1 MGKNDISLQNC
12 QHFDLIL
19 LTIWISVTLAQFEF
33 GPAGMAAQLEN
44 KAALSEDEVL
54 RQIEQAVLDHRL
66 PPGTKLKEVQL
77 ANLFGVKRGLI
88 RKVLTRLAH
97 SKLVQQTPNRGATVA
112 QPSVQEGRD
121 LFATRRVLES
131 AILDC
136 LIARVDDSMV
146 ARLQK
151 KLEQEHEAYQRDDSE
166 RALKLSVDFHRE
178 LAAMAGNVV
187 LEEYLNDI
195 IRRTPLVILT
205 HLGDDEQ
212 NRCRNQEH
220 AAIVDAIARRDA
232 RKAKKVM
239 NEHLLQ
245 IENKIQHKPETRNA
259 DLAALL
265 RPRKLQVEA

>member
-1 MGKNDISLQNC
+1 
-12 QHFDLIL
+12 
-19 LTIWISVTLAQFEF
+19 
-33 GPAGMAAQLEN
+33 MAAQTEN
-44 KAALSEDEVL
+44 QISAVPGEDEVL

-97 SKLVQQTPNRGATVA
+97 SKLVEQTPNRGATVA
-112 QPSVQEGRD
+112 KPSAQEGRD
-121 LFATRRVLES
+121 LFAARRVIES
-131 AILDC
+131 AILDT
-136 LIARVDDSMV
+136 LITRVDERML
-146 ARLQK
+146 ARLEKLLESEQK
-151 KLEQEHEAYQRDDSE
+151 AYRRGDSE

-220 AAIVDAIARRDA
+220 AEIVAAIARRDA
-232 RKAKKVM
+232 RRAKKVM
-239 NEHLLQ
+239 NQHLLH
-245 IENKIQHKPETRNA
+245 IESKIRDKPESRGS

-265 RPRKLQVEA
+265 RPQKLQVQA